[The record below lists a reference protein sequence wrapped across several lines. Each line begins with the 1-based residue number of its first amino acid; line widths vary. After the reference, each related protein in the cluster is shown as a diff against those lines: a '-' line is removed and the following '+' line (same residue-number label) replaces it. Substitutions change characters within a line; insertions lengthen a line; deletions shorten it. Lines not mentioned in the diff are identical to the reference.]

1 MEIRRSCRNDSNWM
15 DREDAAPF
23 QEGLLPHPSAKS
35 AYEWGTLN
43 MESRFLGLLV
53 GL

>member
-35 AYEWGTLN
+35 AYEWGTR
-43 MESRFLGLLV
+43 RFGV
-53 GL
+53 VRTWVS